1 MASPLPSVS
10 FPRSGVFDRRSSE
23 SDELRPPGV
32 DVRCGRNVGLY
43 PLNDLRRDVVLRAGG
58 NRGDKMVVGPFAS
71 DPH

>member
-10 FPRSGVFDRRSSE
+10 SPRSGVFDRSSSE

-32 DVRCGRNVGLY
+32 DVRCGRNVGLH

-58 NRGDKMVVGPFAS
+58 NRGDKMVVGPLAF
-71 DPH
+71 DPR